1 MGLLRDLCREML
13 RARTAPER
21 LAGRTLFVRVT
32 SSALAHEVSRYAG
45 RSRSGWRELGA
56 NVVRAAD
63 RVR

>member
-1 MGLLRDLCREML
+1 ML